1 MVQVHVARICVEMKK
16 GVQPGPLNEELDI
29 VANDTDNPTLD
40 VRYADVSSVNALD
53 QQSCN
58 PAPVVCL
65 ARGLASSMSAH
76 QIVSGPL
83 LTTSAKCSSG
93 LVGEDYENDVGPSGP
108 IIANVDTISE
118 RPVLVEDTQNVADHA
133 GRSFGVANSVVIG
146 PIPGVDDST
155 PESIARI
162 TRKYSLAEVEDV
174 SLIKA
179 PSEFPVDSLCSLPGC
194 PVEGYVDSMTGAVM
208 PRILELGLVHTMPIS
223 SIKPELSDLGAIS
236 QVDGPPVSMRCLSP
250 RADVSHPANH
260 AKSSVTM
267 DAGSSVGPALSSAN
281 PVAAELVASGAC
293 CRYSMLRGSDRCCW
307 MWISIAD
314 EASCWLDVTCCPVV
328 LLSSGVKLL
337 MLQLI

>member
-1 MVQVHVARICVEMKK
+1 M
-16 GVQPGPLNEELDI
+16 
-29 VANDTDNPTLD
+29 LD
-40 VRYADVSSVNALD
+40 VRYADVSLVNALD

-58 PAPVVCL
+58 SAPVECL

-76 QIVSGPL
+76 QIDSGPI

-93 LVGEDYENDVGPSGP
+93 LVGDVYENDVAPSGP
-108 IIANVDTISE
+108 MIANVDTNSE
-118 RPVLVEDTQNVADHA
+118 LPVLNEDTQNVADHA

-162 TRKYSLAEVEDV
+162 TRKYSLAEVGDV

-179 PSEFPVDSLCSLPGC
+179 PSEFPEDSLCSLSGC

-208 PRILELGLVHTMPIS
+208 PRILVLGLVHTMPIS
-223 SIKPELSDLGAIS
+223 SPIPELCDLGAIS
-236 QVDGPPVSMRCLSP
+236 QVDGPPVRNLTCVRCMSP
-250 RADVSHPANH
+250 GADASPPANH

-281 PVAAELVASGAC
+281 PVAAVLVATGAC

-307 MWISIAD
+307 LWISSAD
-314 EASCWLDVTCCPVV
+314 EASCWLDVPCCPVV
-328 LLSSGVKLL
+328 LLSSGV
-337 MLQLI
+337 